1 MPNQTFANNTGPIAA
16 KTSGSKDYGGSL
28 SYVSSPRR
36 YGIEDGLLMRV
47 CSSLDNVVPPARA
60 PERITLDP
68 TTASAE
74 EEPRVRPQLLVVDPY

>member
-36 YGIEDGLLMRV
+36 DEIEDGKLMSV
-47 CSSLDNVVPPARA
+47 CSSLDNVVRRARA
-60 PERITLDP
+60 LERTTLDP
-68 TTASAE
+68 TTALAE